1 MENYR
6 NVGLK
11 FFFEKLRLIRDIEIE
26 FFNVLIVN
34 IFIFY
39 MYNDIKKCCRL
50 NVYMI
55 IILF

>member
-11 FFFEKLRLIRDIEIE
+11 FFFEKLRLIRDIEIK

-39 MYNDIKKCCRL
+39 MYNDIKKTL
-50 NVYMI
+50 
-55 IILF
+55 

>member
-39 MYNDIKKCCRL
+39 MYNDIKKRCRL

>member
-11 FFFEKLRLIRDIEIE
+11 FFFEKLWLIRDIEIE

-39 MYNDIKKCCRL
+39 MYNDIKKML
-50 NVYMI
+50 
-55 IILF
+55 